1 MAATMNNKSI
11 PATRYNFAL
20 VFFVALGSFT
30 YGFNTSIMGTV
41 FGLAPFFSYF
51 NLELTGPGAD
61 YANSMIGATNG
72 LFSAGGIIGCLLMT
86 KLADRFGRKRTIQGI
101 CAICVVSVIFQAAA
115 VHIAMLLV
123 GRFLN
128 GLGSGMMNVIIPLYQ
143 SEVAPSHIR
152 GRMVGAHGFC
162 LVLGYN
168 FAAWTGLGCYFATN
182 PQMQWRLC
190 LALPAVAPGI
200 LGLGSS
206 LIPES
211 PRWLVTQDRGTE
223 ALDVLTKLHHQP
235 GDSNNEAA
243 QSECRAIKTQ
253 LMAESSEPKSFVGIM
268 RKPSYRKRI
277 LIGIFVQCIAQ
288 STGVLVINNY
298 QVLLYNGLGLT
309 GYLPLL
315 LYGVYTAWAAFLN
328 WVGAMFV
335 DKFGR
340 ILMLTVGLVGCALM
354 VAGEAAIVAV
364 AAENKNNHAI
374 NAAGVFFLFVFVTF
388 YATCIDAISYIYCT
402 EIFPTSIRAKGVS
415 YSVIGLFI
423 MTLIYTQPAPIAFA
437 QVGWKYYLVFVIVPL
452 LGAPVVYFMFP
463 ETKGLSLEEI
473 GTLFD
478 DGNETSTVEVRED
491 VAEKLDC
498 F

>member
-1 MAATMNNKSI
+1 MNNKLI

-30 YGFNTSIMGTV
+30 YGFNASILGTV

-51 NLELTGPGAD
+51 HLDLTGPGAD
-61 YANSMIGATNG
+61 YANSMIG
-72 LFSAGGIIGCLLMT
+72 
-86 KLADRFGRKRTIQGI
+86 
-101 CAICVVSVIFQAAA
+101 
-115 VHIAMLLV
+115 V
-123 GRFLN
+123 GRLLN

-143 SEVAPSHIR
+143 SEVAPPRIR

-168 FAAWTGLGCYFATN
+168 FAAWTRLCCYFATN
-182 PQMQWRLC
+182 PQMRWRLC

-200 LGLGSS
+200 LGLGSA

-211 PRWLVTQDRGTE
+211 PRWLVTQDHGTE
-223 ALDVLTKLHHQP
+223 ALDILTKLHHQP

-243 QSECRAIKTQ
+243 QSECCAIKIQ
-253 LMAESSEPKSFVGIM
+253 LKIESNEPKSFVGIKK
-268 RKPSYRKRI
+268 KPSYRNRI
-277 LIGIFVQCIAQ
+277 LIRIFFQCIAQ

-402 EIFPTSIRAKGVS
+402 EIFPTAIRAKGVR

-478 DGNETSTVEVRED
+478 DGNEDPTIEVRED
-491 VAEKLDC
+491 VAEKLD

>member
-1 MAATMNNKSI
+1 MAATINNKSI

-30 YGFNTSIMGTV
+30 YGFNASIMGTV

-51 NLELTGPGAD
+51 NLDLTCPGAD

-86 KLADRFGRKRTIQGI
+86 KLADKFGRKRTIQ
-101 CAICVVSVIFQAAA
+101 AICVVCVVSAIFQAAA

-128 GLGSGMMNVIIPLYQ
+128 GLGSGMTNVIIPLYQ
-143 SEVAPSHIR
+143 SEVAPPHIR
-152 GRMVGAHGFC
+152 GRMVGAH
-162 LVLGYN
+162 
-168 FAAWTGLGCYFATN
+168 AA
-182 PQMQWRLC
+182 
-190 LALPAVAPGI
+190 APGI
-200 LGLGSS
+200 LDLGSS

-243 QSECRAIKTQ
+243 QSECRAIKAQ

-354 VAGEAAIVAV
+354 VAVEAAIVAV
-364 AAENKNNHAI
+364 VAENKNNHAI

-423 MTLIYTQPAPIAFA
+423 MTLIYTHPAPIAFA

>member
-1 MAATMNNKSI
+1 
-11 PATRYNFAL
+11 
-20 VFFVALGSFT
+20 
-30 YGFNTSIMGTV
+30 
-41 FGLAPFFSYF
+41 
-51 NLELTGPGAD
+51 
-61 YANSMIGATNG
+61 
-72 LFSAGGIIGCLLMT
+72 
-86 KLADRFGRKRTIQGI
+86 
-101 CAICVVSVIFQAAA
+101 
-115 VHIAMLLV
+115 
-123 GRFLN
+123 
-128 GLGSGMMNVIIPLYQ
+128 MNVIIPLYQ
-143 SEVAPSHIR
+143 SEVAPPHIR

-190 LALPAVAPGI
+190 LALPGHPYTALAPGI

-206 LIPES
+206 FIPES

-223 ALDVLTKLHHQP
+223 ALDILTKLHHQP
-235 GDSNNEAA
+235 DDLNNEGA
-243 QSECRAIKTQ
+243 QSECRAIKAQ
-253 LMAESSEPKSFVGIM
+253 LMTESSEPKSFVGIM

-298 QVLLYNGLGLT
+298 QVLLHNGLGLT

-478 DGNETSTVEVRED
+478 DGNETSTVEIRED
-491 VAEKLDC
+491 VVEKLDC

>member
-1 MAATMNNKSI
+1 
-11 PATRYNFAL
+11 
-20 VFFVALGSFT
+20 
-30 YGFNTSIMGTV
+30 MGTV

-51 NLELTGPGAD
+51 NLDLTGPAAD

-86 KLADRFGRKRTIQGI
+86 KLADKLARKRTIQGI
-101 CAICVVSVIFQAAA
+101 CAVCVVSVIFQAAA

-128 GLGSGMMNVIIPLYQ
+128 GLGPELKLIHSARSGMMNVIIPLYQ
-143 SEVAPSHIR
+143 SEVAPPHIR

-190 LALPAVAPGI
+190 LALPAVTPGI

-206 LIPES
+206 FIPES

-223 ALDVLTKLHHQP
+223 ALDILTKLHHQP
-235 GDSNNEAA
+235 GDLNNEAA
-243 QSECRAIKTQ
+243 QSECRAIKAQ
-253 LMAESSEPKSFVGIM
+253 LMTESSEPKSFVGIM
-268 RKPSYRKRI
+268 RKPSYRKRL

-309 GYLPLL
+309 GHLPLL

-364 AAENKNNHAI
+364 AAENKNNHTI

-388 YATCIDAISYIYCT
+388 YATCIYAISYIYCT

-423 MTLIYTQPAPIAFA
+423 MTLIYTQPAPIAFS

-491 VAEKLDC
+491 VAEKLD
-498 F
+498 FF

>member
-1 MAATMNNKSI
+1 
-11 PATRYNFAL
+11 
-20 VFFVALGSFT
+20 
-30 YGFNTSIMGTV
+30 MGTV
-41 FGLAPFFSYF
+41 CGLAPFFSYF
-51 NLELTGPGAD
+51 NLDLTGPGAD
-61 YANSMIGATNG
+61 YANSMIGGTKDSSKTSRHVLTRVILATNG

-86 KLADRFGRKRTIQGI
+86 KLADKFGRKRTIQGI
-101 CAICVVSVIFQAAA
+101 CAVCVVSVIFQATA

-128 GLGSGMMNVIIPLYQ
+128 VLGSGMMNVIIPLYQ
-143 SEVAPSHIR
+143 SEVAPPHIR

-162 LVLGYN
+162 LVLGYVSFSTSPVSNLFVMTNSIFYLQN
-168 FAAWTGLGCYFATN
+168 FATWTGLGCYFATN

-206 LIPES
+206 FIPES

-223 ALDVLTKLHHQP
+223 ALDILAKLHHQP
-235 GDSNNEAA
+235 GDLNNEAA

-253 LMAESSEPKSFVGIM
+253 LMTESSEPKSFVGIM
-268 RKPSYRKRI
+268 RKPSYRKRL

-288 STGVLVINNY
+288 STGVLVINTY

-340 ILMLTVGLVGCALM
+340 TLMLTVGLVGCALM

-364 AAENKNNHAI
+364 AADNKNNHAI
-374 NAAGVFFLFVFVTF
+374 NAA
-388 YATCIDAISYIYCT
+388 CIL
-402 EIFPTSIRAKGVS
+402 P
-415 YSVIGLFI
+415 
-423 MTLIYTQPAPIAFA
+423 PAPLAFS

-478 DGNETSTVEVRED
+478 DVNETSAVEVRED

>member
-30 YGFNTSIMGTV
+30 YGFNASIMGMV

-51 NLELTGPGAD
+51 GLNLTGPGAD

-86 KLADRFGRKRTIQGI
+86 KLADKFGRKRAIQGI
-101 CAICVVSVIFQAAA
+101 CAVCVVSVIFQAAA

-143 SEVAPSHIR
+143 SEVAPPHIR

-206 LIPES
+206 FIPES

-223 ALDVLTKLHHQP
+223 ALDILTKLHHQP
-235 GDSNNEAA
+235 GDLNNEAA

-253 LMAESSEPKSFVGIM
+253 LTLESSEPKSFVGIM
-268 RKPSYRKRI
+268 RKPSYRKRL

-315 LYGVYTAWAAFLN
+315 LYGVYTAWAALLN

-415 YSVIGLFI
+415 YSVIGLFA

>member
-1 MAATMNNKSI
+1 MAATMNNKLI

-30 YGFNTSIMGTV
+30 YGFNASILGTV
-41 FGLAPFFSYF
+41 FCLAPFFSYF
-51 NLELTGPGAD
+51 HLDLTGPGAD
-61 YANSMIGATNG
+61 YANSMIGAMNG
-72 LFSAGGIIGCLLMT
+72 LSSAGGIIGCLLMT
-86 KLADRFGRKRTIQGI
+86 KLADKFGRKRTIQGI
-101 CAICVVSVIFQAAA
+101 
-115 VHIAMLLV
+115 L
-123 GRFLN
+123 GRLLN

-143 SEVAPSHIR
+143 SEVAPPRIR

-168 FAAWTGLGCYFATN
+168 FAAWTRLCCYFATN
-182 PQMQWRLC
+182 PQMRWRLC

-200 LGLGSS
+200 LGLGSA

-211 PRWLVTQDRGTE
+211 PRWLVTQDHGTE
-223 ALDVLTKLHHQP
+223 ALDILTKLHHQP

-243 QSECRAIKTQ
+243 QSECCAIKIQ
-253 LMAESSEPKSFVGIM
+253 LKIESNEPKSFVGIKK
-268 RKPSYRKRI
+268 KPSYRKRI
-277 LIGIFVQCIAQ
+277 LIRIFFQCIAQ

-402 EIFPTSIRAKGVS
+402 EIFPTAIRAKG
-415 YSVIGLFI
+415 
-423 MTLIYTQPAPIAFA
+423 PAPIAFA

-478 DGNETSTVEVRED
+478 DGNEDPTIEVRED
-491 VAEKLDC
+491 VAEKLD